1 MIDFRYHIVSI
12 VAIFFAL
19 GAGVVLGAGPLK
31 GTSSE
36 IVASQAEKDRQQLAD
51 ARAELVQVKALD
63 KYRDDYVAKVTAGLT
78 DGKLMNKKITLVTMP
93 NADSDLSDG
102 VQAELEKAGGTVST
116 KVSLD
121 AKLFD
126 NGQRQLVETLVQ
138 QLVTADMADFP
149 KDSTTYQRAGLL
161 LARGVAAKEE
171 GKTADADST
180 KVISGLTGAKL
191 LSLKPSQVKDRSS
204 LIVVVAAKPPAQVP
218 DNTSYTDSVDFIKG
232 LDLGSAGVV
241 VAGTPE
247 SAGDGGLLKALR
259 SDSDAT
265 KIVSSVDVADLP
277 SGQMTVVFALAEQL
291 TGKAGQYGAVNAKNG
306 VAPSA
311 VQTKDN

>member
-1 MIDFRYHIVSI
+1 VIDFRYHIVSI

-31 GTSSE
+31 GTGSE
-36 IVASQAEKDRQQLAD
+36 IVASQAERDRQQLAD
-51 ARAELVQVKALD
+51 TRQQLSDLKALD

-78 DGKLMNKKITLVTMP
+78 DGKLTGKKIVVVTMP
-93 NADSDLSDG
+93 NADNDLTNTIQD
-102 VQAELEKAGGTVST
+102 ELEKAGGQVTT
-116 KVSLD
+116 KVALD

-126 NGQRQLVETLVQ
+126 AGQRQLV
-138 QLVTADMADFP
+138 
-149 KDSTTYQRAGLL
+149 DSTAYQRAGLI

-171 GKTADADST
+171 GKSADTDST
-180 KVISGLTGAKL
+180 RIIGGLTGSKL
-191 LSLKPSQVKDRSS
+191 LSLKPSQIKDRAS
-204 LIVVVAAKPPAQVP
+204 LIVVVAAKPPTPAP
-218 DNTSYTDSVDFIKG
+218 DNSTYNDAVDFIEG
-232 LDLGSAGVV
+232 LDQGSGGVV

-247 SAGDGGLLKALR
+247 SAQNGGLIKALR

-277 SGQMTVVFALAEQL
+277 AGQATIVFSLVEQAS
-291 TGKAGQYGAVNAKNG
+291 GKAGQYGAIDAKNG